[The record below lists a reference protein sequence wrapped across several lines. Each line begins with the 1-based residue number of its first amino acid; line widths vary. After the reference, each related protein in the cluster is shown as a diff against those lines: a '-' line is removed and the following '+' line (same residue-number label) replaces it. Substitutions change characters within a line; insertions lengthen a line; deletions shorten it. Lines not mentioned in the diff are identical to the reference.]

1 MSDELDDS
9 LDKLQHSIAA
19 MALRTRI
26 TELKGIVVSGR
37 ALTPEQSK
45 ELADLE
51 LRLATLRD
59 VD

>member
-1 MSDELDDS
+1 
-9 LDKLQHSIAA
+9 

-26 TELKGIVVSGR
+26 TELKGIVVTGR

-51 LRLATLRD
+51 LRLATLRA